1 MNNFVLASVVM
12 CNSVALIFDLL
23 SGDVGC
29 FGDTARTA
37 ASGYDLNAEMI
48 DSNFSF
54 LLHDFSENVPEHFV
68 R

>member
-1 MNNFVLASVVM
+1 MSDTVS
-12 CNSVALIFDLL
+12 LIFDLL
-23 SGDVGC
+23 SGDVSS
-29 FGDTARTA
+29 FGDTACTGA
-37 ASGYDLNAEMI
+37 AGYDLNTEMI